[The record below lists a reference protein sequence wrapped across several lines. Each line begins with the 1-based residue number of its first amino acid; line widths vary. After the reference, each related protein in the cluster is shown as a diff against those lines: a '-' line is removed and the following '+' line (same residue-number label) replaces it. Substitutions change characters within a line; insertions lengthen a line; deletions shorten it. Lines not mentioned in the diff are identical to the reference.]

1 MLAYM
6 TGRLSWAYIPAY
18 STAPAASAGIVVK
31 GRRVSANAAVTS
43 SADTT
48 ISHGPMRTRTP
59 SAPLG
64 WPEPVAVMP
73 VMPAMLVAAAAP
85 PTPTAAAIIEAVQ
98 AIEPSTPSA
107 PAGHRPV

>member
-6 TGRLSWAYIPAY
+6 TGRLFWAYIPAY
-18 STAPAASAGIVVK
+18 STAPAARAGIAVR

-43 SADTT
+43 TADAT
-48 ISHGPMRTRTP
+48 ISQGPMRTRAP
-59 SAPLG
+59 SAPPG
-64 WPEPVAVMP
+64 CPGPVP

-98 AIEPSTPSA
+98 AIEPSTPS
-107 PAGHRPV
+107 PAADHRPV

>member
-6 TGRLSWAYIPAY
+6 TGRLFWAYIPAY
-18 STAPAASAGIVVK
+18 STAPAARAGIAVR

-43 SADTT
+43 TADAT
-48 ISHGPMRTRTP
+48 ISQGPMRTRAP
-59 SAPLG
+59 SAPPG
-64 WPEPVAVMP
+64 CPGPVSVMP
-73 VMPAMLVAAAAP
+73 VMPAMLAAAAAP

-107 PAGHRPV
+107 PADHRPV